1 VGTVIRSSLV
11 LTLFLSGS
19 VMFPEF
25 IKNISYTCVLDAI
38 DSTDIFAYIAVNKQL
53 GVINC
58 HIYHVPKG
66 SGNRAYMSINQAF
79 KLLAAD
85 EK

>member
-1 VGTVIRSSLV
+1 
-11 LTLFLSGS
+11 
-19 VMFPEF
+19 MFAEF
-25 IKNISYTCVLDAI
+25 IKNISYTCVLDAV
-38 DSTDIFAYIAVNKQL
+38 DKTDLFAFIAVNKQL
-53 GVINC
+53 GVVNC

-66 SGNRAYMSINQAF
+66 SGNRAYSAINTAF